1 MLDLTAFKLVDG
13 KYNHLFC
20 AHEAAFRVRSVK

>member
-1 MLDLTAFKLVDG
+1 MDLAAFKLVDG
-13 KYNHLFC
+13 KFAHLFC